1 MYQLLIVDDEINA
14 VDVLKSGF
22 DWEEL
27 GISAVYTAYNIRQAR
42 DVFLDHRIDLMICD
56 IEMPQGNGLD
66 LLAWVRENYSSTKSI
81 LLTCHAD
88 FQYAKKAIHLG
99 SLEYLLK
106 PVIFSELK
114 DVIRKAISIIAKE
127 KRLSI
132 SNETYGDNQK
142 QGIKEQSIV
151 EKTKQ
156 YIAEHMD
163 YDLTRES
170 IAGKF
175 YLNPDYLSRVFKKE
189 TGFSISD
196 YLIHERIRIAKD
208 LLVNTDMSIREIV
221 SSVGYTN
228 FSHFSKVFKNITN
241 LNPLTFRK
249 KNQI

>member
-1 MYQLLIVDDEINA
+1 MYQLLIVDDEIHA
-14 VDVLKSGF
+14 AEGLKSGY

-27 GISAVYTAYNIRQAR
+27 GISAIYTAYNIRQAR
-42 DVFLDHRIDLMICD
+42 DIFLDHAIDLMICD
-56 IEMPQGNGLD
+56 IEMPQGNGLE
-66 LLAWVRENYSSTKSI
+66 LLAWVSENYSSTKSI
-81 LLTCHAD
+81 LLTCHSD
-88 FQYAKKAIHLG
+88 FQYAKEAIHLG

-114 DVIRKAISIIAKE
+114 DVVRKAISIIAKE

-132 SNETYGDNQK
+132 INETYSNNQK
-142 QGIKEQSIV
+142 QGMKEQSIV
-151 EKTKQ
+151 EKIKQ
-156 YIAEHMD
+156 YIAGHMD

-170 IAGKF
+170 IASKF
-175 YLNPDYLSRVFKKE
+175 YLNSDYLSRVFKKE

-208 LLVNTDMSIREIV
+208 LLVNTDMPIKEIV

-228 FSHFSKVFKNITN
+228 FSHFSKVFKNNTN